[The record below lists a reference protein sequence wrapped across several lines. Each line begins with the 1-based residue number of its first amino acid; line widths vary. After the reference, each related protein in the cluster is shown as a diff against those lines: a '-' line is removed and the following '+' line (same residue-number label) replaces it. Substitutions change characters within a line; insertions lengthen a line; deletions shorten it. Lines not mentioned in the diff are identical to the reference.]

1 MNQYMNI
8 AIDEAKK
15 SLINGDIPVGAVIIK
30 NWEII
35 STAHNEKELKK
46 DATKHAEILAIER
59 ACNKL
64 NTWHL
69 DDCIL
74 ITTMEPC
81 MMCSGAI
88 VQSRIKK
95 IIYGVEN
102 EKFGYSKLLTEK
114 YKVECIK
121 YQDNKQIIELLRN
134 FFKER
139 R

>member
-1 MNQYMNI
+1 MDKYMDLAI
-8 AIDEAKK
+8 AEAKK
-15 SLINGDIPVGAVIIK
+15 SLENEDIPVGAVIIR

-35 STAHNEKELKK
+35 SLAHNEKELKK

-81 MMCSGAI
+81 MMCCGAI
-88 VQSRIKK
+88 IQSRIKK
-95 IIYGVEN
+95 IIYGVDN
-102 EKFGYSKLLTEK
+102 VKFGYSKLLVEK

-121 YQDNKQIIELLRN
+121 YDNSNQILEMLKN
-134 FFKER
+134 FFKEKR
-139 R
+139 

>member
-35 STAHNEKELKK
+35 SAAHNEKELKK

>member
-1 MNQYMNI
+1 MDKYMDLAI
-8 AIDEAKK
+8 AEAKK
-15 SLINGDIPVGAVIIK
+15 SLENEDIPVGAVIIR

-35 STAHNEKELKK
+35 SLAHNEKELKK

-81 MMCSGAI
+81 MMCCGAI
-88 VQSRIKK
+88 IQSRIKK
-95 IIYGVEN
+95 IIYGVDN
-102 EKFGYSKLLTEK
+102 VKFGYSKLLVEK

-121 YQDNKQIIELLRN
+121 YDNSNQILEMLKK
-134 FFKER
+134 FFKEKR
-139 R
+139 

>member
-1 MNQYMNI
+1 MDIYMNM
-8 AIDEAKK
+8 AIEESIK
-15 SLINGDIPVGAVIIK
+15 SLSNEDIPVGAIIVKNNKVI
-30 NWEII
+30 
-35 STAHNEKELKK
+35 SFAHNEKELLN

>member
-1 MNQYMNI
+1 MNDYMKI
-8 AIDEAKK
+8 AIEEAKE
-15 SLINGDIPVGAVIIK
+15 SLKNEDIPVGALIIK
-30 NWEII
+30 DNIVI
-35 STAHNEKELKK
+35 SKAHNEKELQK

-64 NTWHL
+64 KTWHL
-69 DDCIL
+69 EDCVL
-74 ITTMEPC
+74 MTTMEPC
-81 MMCSGAI
+81 LMCSGAI

-95 IIYGVEN
+95 IIYGVDN

-114 YKVECIK
+114 YKIECIK
-121 YQDNKQIIELLRN
+121 YNDNEEIIELLRN